1 MKRVLLIT
9 GSPGVGKTTVL
20 MKTVGILQE
29 KGIQVGGMISR
40 EVRESGTR
48 VGFEIQDLSNERRGW
63 LAHVNQK
70 TGPKVGKYH
79 VNLQDLNNI
88 GVQAI
93 LEAIENC
100 DVIAVDELGPME
112 LFSKKFKTAVKKAL
126 ASPKPVVAVVHWK
139 AKDKLINDVKNMKD
153 AAVFTVTTENRDKQ
167 SQIIARKTIET

>member
-1 MKRVLLIT
+1 MNILPFWFQQGTNMKRVLLIT

-63 LAHVNQK
+63 LAHVN
-70 TGPKVGKYH
+70 
-79 VNLQDLNNI
+79 LQNLNNI

-139 AKDKLINDVKNMKD
+139 AKDKLINLDD
-153 AAVFTVTTENRDKQ
+153 
-167 SQIIARKTIET
+167 